1 MNIFIA
7 KLDFEI
13 QDQDLMEAFSPFGEV
28 VSAKVVIDKY
38 SNRSRGFGFVE
49 MKNEA
54 DGLKAINELNDSEM
68 HGRTVVVKK
77 AEPRKE
83 RSNNNDRW

>member
-13 QDQDLMEAFSPFGEV
+13 QDQDLMEAFSPYGEV

-49 MKNEA
+49 MKN
-54 DGLKAINELNDSEM
+54 
-68 HGRTVVVKK
+68 
-77 AEPRKE
+77 
-83 RSNNNDRW
+83 